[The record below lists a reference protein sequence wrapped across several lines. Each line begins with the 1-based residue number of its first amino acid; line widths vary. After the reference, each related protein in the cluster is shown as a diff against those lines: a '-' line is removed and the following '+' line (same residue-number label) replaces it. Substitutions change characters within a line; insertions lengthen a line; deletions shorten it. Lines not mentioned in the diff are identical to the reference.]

1 LIDILKKCNN
11 LNRYK
16 LVQKILHC
24 ISGSSK
30 YTKIFGVT
38 LKIAGYN
45 RTKVHKDQNWF
56 RFGYNKINKA
66 LKQLDECFFTDS
78 ESGNKKF
85 NITSID
91 INLSEIEELTRNKGA
106 ARHQMRVMLLLLLYG
121 CKKSIT
127 KQLNKNLIY
136 FLEKSIDNNIEK
148 LLRFTYTKL
157 AIIQFLADHDALDQN
172 IKIKLSQY
180 QSKNINEEILINYVN
195 YLQFT
200 DLINLLLV
208 KLSRDY
214 YVNETNIRSLEIR
227 KNTLSK
233 IQNYMNNK
241 ILLDND
247 ILELQT
253 EIKKLQNQIRK

>member
-38 LKIAGYN
+38 LKIPGYN

-91 INLSEIEELTRNKGA
+91 INLSKIEELARNNA

-148 LLRFTYTKL
+148 LQRLTYTKL
-157 AIIQFLADHDALDQN
+157 AIIQFLADHDALDPN
-172 IKIKLSQY
+172 TKSKLSQY
-180 QSKNINEEILINYVN
+180 QSKKINEENLISEVN
-195 YLQFT
+195 HLQFT

-208 KLSRDY
+208 KLSSDY
-214 YVNETNIRSLEIR
+214 YVNETNIHALTIR
-227 KNTLSK
+227 KDTLHK
-233 IQNYMNNK
+233 IKGYMGNK

-247 ILELQT
+247 ISKLQR
-253 EIKKLQNQIRK
+253 EINNLQNQIRK

>member
-16 LVQKILHC
+16 LVQKILHR

-38 LKIAGYN
+38 LKIPGYN

-91 INLSEIEELTRNKGA
+91 INLSEIEELTRNKGT

-148 LLRFTYTKL
+148 LQRLTYTKL
-157 AIIQFLADHDALDQN
+157 AIIQFLADHDALDPN
-172 IKIKLSQY
+172 TKSKLSQY
-180 QSKNINEEILINYVN
+180 QSNSINEEKLINGVN
-195 YLQFT
+195 HLNFT

-208 KLSRDY
+208 KLSSDY
-214 YVNETNIRSLEIR
+214 YVNETNIHALTIR
-227 KNTLSK
+227 KDTLLK
-233 IQNYMNNK
+233 IQRYMGNK

-247 ILELQT
+247 ISKLQRQ
-253 EIKKLQNQIRK
+253 INNLQNQIRK